1 MSNQKSKFNISVNAE
16 RDKLNQIIDSV
27 IEYYWSIFGS
37 ETIYHKLELILEEIL
52 VNICDYAYDN
62 RTGLFEINAHADHPF
77 FYVEII
83 DSGKPFNPLEN
94 EEPQTNL
101 SIDERKIGGIG
112 IHLVKKFSDSV
123 QYSRKDNKN
132 ILKFSIKAGKN

>member
-1 MSNQKSKFNISVNAE
+1 MNNTKNKFQLSVNAD
-16 RDKLNQIIDSV
+16 RDKLSKIIDPV
-27 IEYYWSIFGS
+27 IEFYLSNFS
-37 ETIYHKLELILEEIL
+37 KETKYHKLELILEEIL
-52 VNICDYAYDN
+52 VNICNYAYN
-62 RTGLFEINAHADHPF
+62 NSTGLIEINAHADHLF

-101 SIDERKIGGIG
+101 SIDERKIGGMG

-123 QYSRKDNKN
+123 QYLRKDNKN

>member
-1 MSNQKSKFNISVNAE
+1 MNNQKNRFHISVNAD
-16 RDKLNQIIDSV
+16 RDNLNKIIDSV
-27 IEYYWSIFGS
+27 IEYYLSIFGS

-52 VNICDYAYDN
+52 VNICDYAYAN
-62 RTGLFEINAHADHPF
+62 KTGLIEINAHSDHPF

-83 DSGKPFNPLEN
+83 DSGKLFNPLEN
-94 EEPQTNL
+94 EEPQTSL

-123 QYSRKDNKN
+123 QYLRKDNKN